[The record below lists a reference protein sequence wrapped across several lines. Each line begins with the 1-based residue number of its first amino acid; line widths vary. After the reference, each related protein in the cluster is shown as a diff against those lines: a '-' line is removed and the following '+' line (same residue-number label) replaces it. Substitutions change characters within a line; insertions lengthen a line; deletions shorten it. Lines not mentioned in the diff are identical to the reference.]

1 MCVCAPSVCVYSAPR
16 SRPGSRGGGSGARRG
31 EDGGAAGRR
40 AGGEGGPGVTAAGR
54 ENSASPNLLPSPLDP
69 HRPLGP
75 FSTARC
81 LRGSRVGSPPF
92 RASRKGGKWSP
103 RRRRRREGRPGYSLN
118 VFTPAVSSCPPP
130 HPRVRGEAAAGAW
143 APRGP
148 PAPQAGDE
156 RASPL
161 QARLAGAEAT
171 RKAPARRRDGGRW
184 LAGSAF
190 CALVIL
196 LLCLDFF
203 FNFDFFFLVLFFRV
217 FFFCLFFCFFYP
229 GPEGF
234 PSHPESGFWGWGRRA
249 GGR

>member
-1 MCVCAPSVCVYSAPR
+1 MCMCVCAPSVCVYSAPR

-148 PAPQAGDE
+148 PAP
-156 RASPL
+156 
-161 QARLAGAEAT
+161 
-171 RKAPARRRDGGRW
+171 
-184 LAGSAF
+184 
-190 CALVIL
+190 
-196 LLCLDFF
+196 
-203 FNFDFFFLVLFFRV
+203 
-217 FFFCLFFCFFYP
+217 
-229 GPEGF
+229 
-234 PSHPESGFWGWGRRA
+234 
-249 GGR
+249 